1 MTSLV
6 DTDSLA
12 AVADSGDRCVAQG
25 YDCDTHCRIV
35 TSVDGYGR
43 REWAEMAEMGWTSL
57 PLPADRDGLGGGA
70 VETAIVMEAMGR
82 GLLLE
87 PYIAT
92 IILGGGLI
100 AACAT
105 GAQKEIGRAHV

>member
-1 MTSLV
+1 
-6 DTDSLA
+6 
-12 AVADSGDRCVAQG
+12 
-25 YDCDTHCRIV
+25 
-35 TSVDGYGR
+35 
-43 REWAEMAEMGWTSL
+43 MAEMGWTSL

-87 PYIAT
+87 PYVAT

-105 GAQKEIGRAHV
+105 GAQKDALLPLIGAAEPVIAFSYQARTPVSATRSEAGWVLNGSNTVVLHGNRSE